1 MKFPKLSQIFLERQN
16 NDLINLLLMIHF
28 SVWQRWFIRMFDKEN
43 EVVNWRKTSDEIWLE
58 ETFSL

>member
-1 MKFPKLSQIFLERQN
+1 
-16 NDLINLLLMIHF
+16 MIHF

-58 ETFSL
+58 ETFFYKTILIYNKSFSL